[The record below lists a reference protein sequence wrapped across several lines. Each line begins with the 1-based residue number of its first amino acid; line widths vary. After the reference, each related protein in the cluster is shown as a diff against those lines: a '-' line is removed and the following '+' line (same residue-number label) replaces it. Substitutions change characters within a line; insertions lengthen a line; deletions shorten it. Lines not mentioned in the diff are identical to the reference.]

1 MIKQLQLASGMVL
14 LGLLA
19 LLAMANPA
27 AAQTRR
33 PIEVAQALAAAQ
45 NANDAAAMRALIA
58 RNATF
63 VQSPGSSQGREA
75 WIAGN
80 TGANNS
86 HVTILNA
93 QQTAP
98 DTVAADATLSGGDI
112 PPLPHPFTVHVV
124 FTVVNERITHGVIT
138 LSPQTQQDITATLGP
153 PPAQET
159 PSPVDVALALADAQ
173 NANDAAAMRAL
184 LAPNARIENDP
195 FMGGGVETRDQ
206 FIADNTGAHN
216 SEVAVSNIRQT
227 APDTVTADAVLTGG
241 DIPANLPHPF
251 LLHVTFTVANG
262 QVTHAKVALDAQTR
276 QDLEALGPPPGMP
289 TTGQPAG
296 WLLPGGLGL
305 LALVLGLGGLA
316 LRRRRFAR

>member
-14 LGLLA
+14 LGLLV
-19 LLAMANPA
+19 LLATGHPA
-27 AAQTRR
+27 AAQTRS
-33 PIEVAQALAAAQ
+33 PLEVAQALAAAQ

-58 RNATF
+58 PNAKF
-63 VQSPGSSQGREA
+63 VQPPGSGQGREA

-98 DTVAADATLSGGDI
+98 DTVAADATLTGGDI

-124 FTVVNERITHGVIT
+124 FTVANGRITHGVVNI
-138 LSPQTQQDITATLGP
+138 SSQTQQDITAKLGP

-184 LAPNARIENDP
+184 IAPDARIVNDP
-195 FMGGGVETRDQ
+195 LIGGTETGEQ
-206 FIADNTGAHN
+206 FVADNTGAHN

-227 APDTVTADAVLTGG
+227 APDTVTADAVLSGG

-251 LLHVTFTVANG
+251 LLHVTFTIVNG
-262 QVTHAKVALDAQTR
+262 KVTHAEVTLDAQTR
-276 QDLEALGPPPGMP
+276 QDLAALGPPPGMP

-305 LALVLGLGGLA
+305 LALLLGLGGLV
-316 LRRRRFAR
+316 LRRHHAAR